1 MNEKGRW
8 EASFFDVEIAI
19 ISCGGI
25 EICSVILYNESKE
38 KVEGIVLYCGLPLK
52 YKE

>member
-1 MNEKGRW
+1 MKKDAEKRPFLML
-8 EASFFDVEIAI
+8 ESPLFHV
-19 ISCGGI
+19 GGI
-25 EICSVILYNESKE
+25 EIFSVILYNESKE